1 MDLVCRE
8 GMQATGWRGRVW
20 GGKEKFGDGG
30 QRGGGVRE
38 AGGSSRTFIRK
49 ASDSQLM
56 QTAP

>member
-56 QTAP
+56 Q